1 MTNLLLQAIQTKF
14 HGPGNV
20 QGAKV
25 SARAGAGRKLYPWDH
40 SKNPEDNHR
49 LAARMFAQAFGWQ
62 GELASGV
69 LHDGSYV
76 HVFTERSK

>member
-14 HGPGNV
+14 YGPGNV

-25 SARAGAGRKLYPWDH
+25 IARAGAGRMTMAWDH

-49 LAARMFAQAFGWQ
+49 LAARMFAQKYNWE
-62 GELASGV
+62 GELVTGV

-76 HVFTERSK
+76 HVFSKGA